1 MSIHGLHQISSLHLA
16 FLRQFQYICLIYYSI
31 TMYFE
36 SFDRYIDA
44 LRKWDGST
52 PKPRSIYERALIQ
65 SRDFLLDGDTNYVL
79 VPGMDMLLKVL
90 KNGERFSVVERTS
103 VDLEPLLILY
113 KECLPGVAQPWID
126 LCFFEDDNGI
136 HYDTF
141 YDSFP
146 MGCGID
152 TTIKQY
158 LDKLEQCTDDLLHIP
173 ADSVLTV
180 ADAEAFQ
187 KPLRYLLEQKSIKVF
202 FFDSSSSVSEAAIE
216 PSALNLELTTP
227 FGPFVP
233 CAGKT
238 YRVTSYEGQSLPSY
252 AASPE
257 PLYNF
262 TDNGKSV
269 QVFSYLVR
277 FESDCFGNVIAF
289 SSVSSDSPDSV
300 KITPLF

>member
-1 MSIHGLHQISSLHLA
+1 
-16 FLRQFQYICLIYYSI
+16 
-31 TMYFE
+31 MYFE
-36 SFDRYIDA
+36 PFDKYIDA

-90 KNGERFSVVERTS
+90 KDGERLSVIEMTS
-103 VDLEPLLILY
+103 IFLEPLQTLC
-113 KECLPGVAQPWID
+113 KECLPGIAQPWID

-136 HYDTF
+136 QYDTF

-146 MGCGID
+146 MGRGIN

-158 LDKLEQCTDDLLHIP
+158 LDNLEQYIGDLLHIQ
-173 ADSVLTV
+173 AGSALTV

-187 KPLRYLLEQKSIKVF
+187 KPLRYLLQNKGIKVF
-202 FFDSSSSVSEAAIE
+202 FFDSSSPVSEDAIE

-233 CAGKT
+233 CVGKT
-238 YRVTSYEGQSLPSY
+238 YRMTSYEGQSLPSY

-269 QVFSYLVR
+269 RVFSYMVR

-289 SSVSSDSPDSV
+289 SSVSPDSV

>member
-1 MSIHGLHQISSLHLA
+1 M
-16 FLRQFQYICLIYYSI
+16 YIEP
-31 TMYFE
+31 FE
-36 SFDRYIDA
+36 KYIDA

-52 PKPRSIYERALIQ
+52 PMPRSIYERALTQ
-65 SRDFLLDGDTNYVL
+65 SRESLSDGDNNFVL
-79 VPGMDMLLKVL
+79 VPGMDTLLKVS
-90 KNGERFSVVERTS
+90 KDGERLSVIEMTS
-103 VDLEPLLILY
+103 FIFEPLLSLY
-113 KECLPGVAQPWID
+113 KECLPAIAQPWID
-126 LCFFEDDNGI
+126 LCFFEDENGI

-146 MGCGID
+146 IGCGIV

-173 ADSVLTV
+173 AGSVLTV

-187 KPLRYLLEQKSIKVF
+187 KPLRYLLQQKGIKVF
-202 FFDSSSSVSEAAIE
+202 LFDSSSPVSEAAIE

-233 CAGKT
+233 CVGKT
-238 YRVTSYEGQSLPSY
+238 YHITSYEGQSLPSY
-252 AASPE
+252 AVCPE

-269 QVFSYLVR
+269 RVFFYMVR

-289 SSVSSDSPDSV
+289 SSVSPDSV